1 MTVKSAGLYA
11 LLSVLLLSS
20 APNVFAQEEGSSKP
34 AKLFSTTETLEVTMS
49 APWKTI
55 VRKKNDKRAYPAKI
69 EFTDSLGNKNTLDLT
84 VERRGITRQT
94 VCRFPPIKLRFDKE
108 TVKGTTFRGQKSVK
122 MVTHC
127 DKGTKWEQY
136 YVLEM
141 LAYKF
146 YNLITDFSFKIRPLS
161 ISYVDSEEGD
171 VQDPQFAFLIEDDS
185 DVAKRNGQDKLDIT
199 KTSSRKLD
207 PVEASNLSLF
217 QFQIGNLDYSAMSGP
232 DPDKCCH
239 NAKLIGLDPENGPI
253 YPIPYDFDSSG
264 LVNAHY
270 AAPPANLPVDVV
282 MQRLYRGFCRH
293 NDTLPAARQRF
304 IENEQEVFALID
316 GEAKLTGSSKKKAS
330 KYLRQFYDIMKDD
343 KKFER
348 KIIKK
353 CRK

>member
-1 MTVKSAGLYA
+1 MSLKSAGLYP
-11 LLSVLLLSS
+11 LLTLLLLASS
-20 APNVFAQEEGSSKP
+20 PEVFAQEEDSSKP
-34 AKLFSTTETLEVTMS
+34 AKLFSTTDVLEVTMS

-55 VRKKNDKRAYPAKI
+55 VRKKNYDGTYPAKI
-69 EFTDSLGNKNTLDLT
+69 EFTDSLGNKNTLNLT

-94 VCRFPPIKLRFDKE
+94 VCRFPPIKLRFEKE
-108 TVKGTTFRGQKSVK
+108 TVKGTTFRGEKSIK

-127 DKGTKWEQY
+127 DKGKKWEQY

-141 LAYKF
+141 QAYYF
-146 YNLITDFSFKIRPLS
+146 YNLITDFSFKVRPLS
-161 ISYVDSEEGD
+161 ITYVDSENGD

-185 DVAKRNGQDKLDIT
+185 DVAKRNGQDKLDIART
-199 KTSSRKLD
+199 KASKLD
-207 PVEASNLSLF
+207 PTEASNLALF
-217 QFQIGNLDYSAMSGP
+217 QFMIGNLDFSSMSGP

-239 NAKLIGLDPENGPI
+239 NAKLLGQDPENGPI
-253 YPIPYDFDSSG
+253 YPVPYDFDSSG

-270 AAPPANLPVDVV
+270 AAPPIGLPVDVV

-293 NDTLPAARQRF
+293 NDTLPAARQRYLDT
-304 IENEQEVFALID
+304 EQEVFALID
-316 GEAKLTGSSKKKAS
+316 NETLLSGSSKKKAR
-330 KYLRQFYDIMKDD
+330 KYMRHFYDIMEDD